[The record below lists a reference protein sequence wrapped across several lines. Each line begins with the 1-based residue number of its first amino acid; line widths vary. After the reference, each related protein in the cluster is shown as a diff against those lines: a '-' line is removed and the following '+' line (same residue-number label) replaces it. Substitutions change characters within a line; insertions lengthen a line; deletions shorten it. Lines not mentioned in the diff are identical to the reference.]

1 MRSASA
7 LLALALAACATAPS
21 ADAPLPPFPTYP
33 REQSGGG
40 DRIYIAAGSH
50 GQLTL
55 RGRCLGLV
63 RNRTFSMIVWPY
75 TARLGRDRR
84 GLFVTDSESGVTMRL
99 GDWIA
104 FGGGSEPGGGYGFG
118 EPLSEPVPPECRAR
132 VATLHPGIEK
142 HRRR

>member
-1 MRSASA
+1 M
-7 LLALALAACATAPS
+7 
-21 ADAPLPPFPTYP
+21 PPFPTYP

-40 DRIYIAAGSH
+40 ERIYIAAGGH

-55 RGRCLGLV
+55 RGRCLGVV

-84 GLFVTDSESGVTMRL
+84 GLFVTDSESGARMRL

-104 FGGGSEPGGGYGFG
+104 FGGGAVPGGGYGFG
-118 EPLSEPVPPECRAR
+118 EPLSEPVPDECRAR
-132 VATLHPGIEK
+132 VATLHPGIK
-142 HRRR
+142 RYRRR